1 MKGLES
7 FRNPPDFEDAG
18 FGRPQVPPI
27 QTAIEFLNAALDKL
41 ISGQVPMEKLTMT
54 RQLRSEYKNPDQIA
68 HNVLA
73 NRIAKRDPGNT
84 PKSGDRMKYLVV
96 CQGGPKDKLGER
108 IETPEYILEKKIPV
122 DYLYYIENQLMEPLK
137 QLFGLALEQIWKYQ
151 NKNAAIKTYKKEIA
165 KLETE
170 FPDLETFMKK
180 KEKYCSKKVEELLF
194 KRFLLKIDNE
204 KKKLQ
209 NIAAFFH
216 P

>member
-1 MKGLES
+1 M
-7 FRNPPDFEDAG
+7 D
-18 FGRPQVPPI
+18 
-27 QTAIEFLNAALDKL
+27 
-41 ISGQVPMEKLTMT
+41 KLTMT

-73 NRIAKRDPGNT
+73 NRIAKRDPGNK

-151 NKNAAIKTYKKEIA
+151 NKNAAIKTYKKDIA
-165 KLETE
+165 KLEDE

-209 NIAAFFH
+209 NIGTFFASV
-216 P
+216 